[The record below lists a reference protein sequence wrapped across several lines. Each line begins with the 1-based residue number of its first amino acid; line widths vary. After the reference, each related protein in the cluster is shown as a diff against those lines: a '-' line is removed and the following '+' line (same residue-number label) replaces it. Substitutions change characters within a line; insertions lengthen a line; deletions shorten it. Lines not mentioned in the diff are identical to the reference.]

1 MKGGPSVRVLI
12 DLAFGDDAGIASQ
25 AAEVLKTQVFLYE
38 ADTDRID
45 RKEFIRK
52 YRRKTI
58 TEQLAAEVLSHA
70 RTEGDKHAQ

>member
-1 MKGGPSVRVLI
+1 MF
-12 DLAFGDDAGIASQ
+12 DAF
-25 AAEVLKTQVFLYE
+25 ERLL

-58 TEQLAAEVLSHA
+58 TEQPANEVLSRA